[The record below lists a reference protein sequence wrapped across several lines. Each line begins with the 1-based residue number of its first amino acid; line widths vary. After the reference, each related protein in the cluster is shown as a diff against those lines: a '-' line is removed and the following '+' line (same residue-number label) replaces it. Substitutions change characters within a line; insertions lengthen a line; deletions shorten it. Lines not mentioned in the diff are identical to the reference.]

1 MAISED
7 NLKSIREEYEDHPLE
22 LSQLRSN
29 PLEQFEYWFSQA
41 LEAQAM
47 EPNAMVLATSKID
60 TPKARYV
67 LFKGLEDGGLIF
79 HTHYESAKAKEI
91 ETNNAVAAVIYW
103 REIHRQVRVEGRV
116 EKASKEISD
125 NYFHTRPR
133 GGQLSAIASPQSQV
147 IESRKVIEEKIKDL
161 DKDYGE
167 SKINRPDNWG
177 GYLIKPT
184 TWEFWQGRRNRTHDR
199 FRYESVNGKWTISR
213 LAP

>member
-1 MAISED
+1 MAISQD
-7 NLKSIREEYEDHPLE
+7 NLQSIREEYEDHPLE

-29 PLEQFEYWFSQA
+29 PVEQFEYWFSQA
-41 LEAQAM
+41 LEAEAM

-67 LFKGLEDGGLIF
+67 LFKGIEDGGLIF

-91 ETNNAVAAVIYW
+91 KTNNAVAAVIYW
-103 REIHRQVRVEGRV
+103 REIHRQVRIEGQV

-125 NYFHTRPR
+125 NYFYTRPR

-161 DKDYGE
+161 DKEYGE

-184 TWEFWQGRRNRTHDR
+184 AWEFWQGRKNRTHDR
-199 FRYESVNGKWTISR
+199 FRYEKTGSEWTISR

>member
-1 MAISED
+1 MAISQD
-7 NLKSIREEYEDHPLE
+7 NLQSIREEYEDHPLE

-29 PLEQFEYWFSQA
+29 PVEQFEYWFSQA
-41 LEAQAM
+41 LEAKVM

-91 ETNNAVAAVIYW
+91 EINNAVAAVIYW
-103 REIHRQVRVEGRV
+103 REIHRQVRIEGWV

-125 NYFHTRPR
+125 NYFYTRPR
-133 GGQLSAIASPQSQV
+133 GGQLSAIASPQSQI
-147 IESRKVIEEKIKDL
+147 IESRKVIEKKIKEL
-161 DKDYGE
+161 DKEYGE

-184 TWEFWQGRRNRTHDR
+184 AWEFWQGRKNRTHDR
-199 FRYESVNGKWTISR
+199 FRYENAASKWTISR

>member
-1 MAISED
+1 MAISQD
-7 NLKSIREEYEDHPLE
+7 NLQSIREEYEDHPLE

-29 PLEQFEYWFSQA
+29 PVEQFEYWFSQA
-41 LEAQAM
+41 LEAEAM

-67 LFKGLEDGGLIF
+67 LFKGIEDGGLIF

-91 ETNNAVAAVIYW
+91 KTNNAVAAVIYW
-103 REIHRQVRVEGRV
+103 REIHRQVRIEGQV
-116 EKASKEISD
+116 EKSSKEISD
-125 NYFHTRPR
+125 NYFYTRPR
-133 GGQLSAIASPQSQV
+133 GGQLSAIASPQSQI

-161 DKDYGE
+161 DKEYGE

-184 TWEFWQGRRNRTHDR
+184 AWEFWQGRKNRTHDR
-199 FRYESVNGKWTISR
+199 FRYENADSKWTISR

>member
-7 NLKSIREEYEDHPLE
+7 DLKSIREEYEDHPLE
-22 LSQLRSN
+22 SSQLRSD

-41 LEAQAM
+41 LEAQVM
-47 EPNAMVLATSKID
+47 EPNAMVLATSKLD

-67 LFKGLEDGGLIF
+67 LFKGLEDEGLIF

-133 GGQLSAIASPQSQV
+133 GGQLSAIASPQSQI

-161 DKDYGE
+161 DKDYGK

-184 TWEFWQGRRNRTHDR
+184 AWEFWQGRRNRTHDR